1 MYHDN
6 SKRITP
12 MSLSAII
19 AILVSIESSGN
30 DLAIGDGGAARGPLQ
45 IHKSVVEDVNRIS
58 GKSFQWRRMTNRAEA
73 TQVATIYLSHYA
85 TEARLGHKPTSED
98 VARIWNGGPNGYKR
112 TATDGY
118 ARKFK
123 SIAGK

>member
-1 MYHDN
+1 MYHN
-6 SKRITP
+6 TPKSIT

-19 AILVSIESSGN
+19 AILVSIESNGN

-58 GKSFQWRRMTNRAEA
+58 GKHYQWRRMTNRAEA

-85 TEARLGHKPTSED
+85 TEARLGHKPTGED
-98 VARIWNGGPNGYKR
+98 VARIWNGGPNGYR
-112 TATDGY
+112 RAATDGY

-123 SIAGK
+123 AIAGK

>member
-1 MYHDN
+1 
-6 SKRITP
+6 

-58 GKSFQWRRMTNRAEA
+58 GKHYQWRRMTNRAEA

-85 TEARLGHKPTSED
+85 TEARLGHKPTGED
-98 VARIWNGGPNGYKR
+98 VARIWNGGPNGYR
-112 TATDGY
+112 RSATDGY

-123 SIAGK
+123 AITGK

>member
-1 MYHDN
+1 MYHN
-6 SKRITP
+6 TPKRIT

-19 AILVSIESSGN
+19 SILVSIESNGN

-58 GKSFQWRRMTNRAEA
+58 GKSFQWKRMTNRAEA

-85 TEARLGHKPTSED
+85 TEARLGHKPTGED
-98 VARIWNGGPNGYKR
+98 VARIWNGGPNGHKR
-112 TATDGY
+112 SATDGY

-123 SIAGK
+123 AFSTK